1 MQRAFLFIH
10 RTTYKCVKATRLLGR
25 ELIKLNYV
33 L

>member
-10 RTTYKCVKATRLLGR
+10 GTIYKCVKATRLLGGK
-25 ELIKLNYV
+25 LIKLNYV